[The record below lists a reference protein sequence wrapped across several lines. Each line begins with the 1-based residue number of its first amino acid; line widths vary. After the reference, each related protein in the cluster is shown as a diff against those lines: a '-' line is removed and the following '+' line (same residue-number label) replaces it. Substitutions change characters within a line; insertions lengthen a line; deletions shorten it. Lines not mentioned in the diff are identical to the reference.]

1 MKLIFNKIAVTGY
14 ILEFSLENSLDDIY
28 TTINITLP
36 YKIVKKYSLSEGQD
50 VVFTHKNYEIK
61 GKALKFTDNSNDIVK
76 FMIVSHSWYL
86 TVNEDTFQFNS
97 KVATNALKD
106 VFERYEGIKFETSEK
121 AFSSV
126 KIKKIYYEKS
136 LEAIARD
143 LMDQVMNS
151 SGERYYLVND
161 KGIMKAVK
169 KLGNIAINISNMSD
183 LKRERDISKIKNKIR
198 VVTASEKKITKPIDV
213 ENSKS
218 IGMYGT
224 IQKVINIKYKNNAVA
239 KAEGKK
245 LLDILSRPDKTVSF
259 SLPGNF
265 DIKIGYVTNLK
276 GTDYIIK
283 RVKHEVKDG
292 IFLSALE
299 FEVFYG

>member
-28 TTINITLP
+28 TTMNITLP
-36 YKIVKKYSLSEGQD
+36 YKIVKKHNLCEGQD
-50 VVFTHKNYEIK
+50 VVFTHKNYEVK
-61 GKALKFTDNSNDIVK
+61 GRALKFTDNSNDTVK

-97 KVATNALKD
+97 KVAANALKD
-106 VFERYEGIKFETSEK
+106 VFERYEGKFETNEK
-121 AFSSV
+121 AFNNT

-143 LMDQVMNS
+143 IMDQVMNS

-161 KGIMKAVK
+161 KGVMKAVK
-169 KLGNIAINISNMSD
+169 KLGNITLNISNMSD

-218 IGMYGT
+218 ISMYGT
-224 IQKVINIKYKNNAVA
+224 IQKVINIKYKNSAVA

-283 RVKHEVKDG
+283 KVKHEVKDG
-292 IFLSALE
+292 VFLSACE
-299 FEVFYG
+299 FEVYYG